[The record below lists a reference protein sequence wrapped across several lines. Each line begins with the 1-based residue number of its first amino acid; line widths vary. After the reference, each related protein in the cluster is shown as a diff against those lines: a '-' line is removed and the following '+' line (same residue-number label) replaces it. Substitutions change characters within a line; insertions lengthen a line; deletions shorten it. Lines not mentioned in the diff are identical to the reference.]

1 MKIHDN
7 QDRLIGELKTS
18 ITQDRT
24 VVTTNTSYDSLTG
37 RPTLQN
43 IQTRDSKG
51 NVRSENILGKL
62 LP

>member
-7 QDRLIGELKTS
+7 QGRLIGELKTS
-18 ITQDRT
+18 ITQNRT

-37 RPTLQN
+37 RRTFQN

-51 NVRSENILGKL
+51 NVRPENIFGKL